1 MKIIKRNTYLNKLI
15 NVKDVPDIKV
25 ITGVR
30 RAGKSKLMD
39 LYNDYLNN
47 EGNNI
52 IHIKLNLKKF
62 EKLLNADNLYNYIS
76 NSYVDNKNN
85 YLLIDEIQMCEGFE
99 RIITDINIGEIQ
111 KVVNIKNI
119 GLRKSLELLEQL
131 KYLIYK
137 EYSNGMYTIKL
148 N

>member
-1 MKIIKRNTYLNKLI
+1 MKIRHLKVADSIWKDKRIPKETKLI
-15 NVKDVPDIKV
+15 Y
-25 ITGVR
+25 
-30 RAGKSKLMD
+30 S
-39 LYNDYLNN
+39 
-47 EGNNI
+47 
-52 IHIKLNLKKF
+52 
-62 EKLLNADNLYNYIS
+62 YI
-76 NSYVDNKNN
+76 YTK
-85 YLLIDEIQMCEGFE
+85 GFE

-111 KVVNIKNI
+111 KVVNIKNK

>member
-1 MKIIKRNTYLNKLI
+1 MKIRHLEVAGSIWKDKRIPKETKLI
-15 NVKDVPDIKV
+15 Y
-25 ITGVR
+25 
-30 RAGKSKLMD
+30 S
-39 LYNDYLNN
+39 
-47 EGNNI
+47 
-52 IHIKLNLKKF
+52 
-62 EKLLNADNLYNYIS
+62 YI
-76 NSYVDNKNN
+76 YTK
-85 YLLIDEIQMCEGFE
+85 GFE